1 MKKIILVLALA
12 ISSIATF
19 AQTQLLT
26 YKNTVGYWNTTTQK
40 YDFED
45 WVYADLTFTFYDTY
59 VSVNDK
65 NHSVYRIIRDEPVYE
80 SGDVKINSSTCL
92 DETNKECR
100 VGIMDVKGHDDQT
113 NIGVVYDG
121 DRMFMYILDLDK
133 MRAMKNKPDSR
144 DLKNLN
150 K

>member
-12 ISSIATF
+12 ISSIVTF

-26 YKNTVGYWNTTTQK
+26 YKNCVGMWNKVTQK
-40 YDFED
+40 YDFEE
-45 WVYADLTFTFYDTY
+45 WVYADLTFTFYDNY
-59 VSVNDK
+59 VSVNDA
-65 NHSVYRIIRDEPVYE
+65 NRSIYRIVKDEPVYE
-80 SGDVKINSSTCL
+80 TETVKINSSTCL
-92 DETNKECR
+92 DESNRECR

-133 MRAMKNKPDSR
+133 MRAINKSKSKDI
-144 DLKNLN
+144 KNLN

>member
-1 MKKIILVLALA
+1 MKKTILTLTLA
-12 ISSIATF
+12 ILSVMVF

-26 YKNTVGYWNTTTQK
+26 YKNCVGTWNKTTQK

-45 WVYADLTFTFYDTY
+45 WVYADITFTFYDTY
-59 VSVNDK
+59 VSVNDA
-65 NHSVYRIIRDEPVYE
+65 NHSIYRIMRDEPVYE
-80 SGDVKINSSTCL
+80 TETVKINSSTCL
-92 DETNKECR
+92 DESNRECR
-100 VGIMDVKGHDDQT
+100 VGIMDVKGYDDQA

-121 DRMFMYILDLDK
+121 DRMFMYILDMEK
-133 MRAMKNKPDSR
+133 MRAINKSKSK

>member
-1 MKKIILVLALA
+1 MKKVTLVLAFL
-12 ISSIATF
+12 ILSVMTF

-65 NHSVYRIIRDEPVYE
+65 NHSVYRIIRDEPLYE
-80 SGDVKINSSTCL
+80 NSEVKISSSTCL
-92 DETNKECR
+92 DETNTECQM
-100 VGIMDVKGHDDQT
+100 GIMDVKGHDDQT
-113 NIGVVYDG
+113 NIGVVYDKN
-121 DRMFMYILDLDK
+121 RMFKYMLDIEK
-133 MRAMKNKPDSR
+133 MRAINKSKSKN
-144 DLKNLN
+144 LKNLN

>member
-12 ISSIATF
+12 ILSIATF

-26 YKNTVGYWNTTTQK
+26 YKNCVGMWNKVTQK
-40 YDFED
+40 YDFEE

-59 VSVNDK
+59 VSVNDA
-65 NHSVYRIIRDEPVYE
+65 NRSIYRIVRDEPVYE
-80 SGDVKINSSTCL
+80 TNEVKINSSTCL
-92 DETNKECR
+92 DESNRECR

-121 DRMFMYILDLDK
+121 DRMFMYILDLEK
-133 MRAMKNKPDSR
+133 MRKMKSKPDSR

-150 K
+150 